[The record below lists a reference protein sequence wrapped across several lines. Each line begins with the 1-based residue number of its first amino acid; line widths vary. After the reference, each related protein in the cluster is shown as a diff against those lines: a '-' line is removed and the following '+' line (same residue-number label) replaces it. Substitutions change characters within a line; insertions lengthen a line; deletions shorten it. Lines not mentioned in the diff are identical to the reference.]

1 MKANILAFCN
11 HKGGVGKTTSVV
23 SIGSILAEKGK
34 RVLLIDMDAQ
44 ANLTFALTDGEENSR
59 STYNALRDRKD
70 IPQVQITNNLYLCPS
85 SLDLAAIEA
94 EIAGTI
100 GRERALEKALAPL
113 RGSYDFILID
123 CAPSLGLLLIN
134 ALTAADEVYIP
145 LTAETLPYKGLTSL
159 EGVIAQVQEY
169 LNPSLKVGGIFFTR
183 WSGRKLNKVI
193 AEAAAEQYQ
202 SILLDTKVRENIAV
216 AEAPLQRESILT
228 YAPESNGAKDYL
240 ALTEEIL
247 ARCGQ

>member
-1 MKANILAFCN
+1 MKTSILAFCN

-23 SIGSILAEKGK
+23 SIGSVLAQKGYK
-34 RVLLIDMDAQ
+34 VLLIDMDAQ
-44 ANLTFALTDGEENSR
+44 ANLTFALTDGEESR
-59 STYNALRDRKD
+59 STYNALKERKD
-70 IPQVQITNNLYLCPS
+70 IPQIAVTDNLYLCPS

-100 GRERALEKALAPL
+100 GRERALERALAPL
-113 RGSYDFILID
+113 RGCYDFILID

-134 ALTAADEVYIP
+134 ALTAADKVFIP

-159 EGVIAQVQEY
+159 EGVIAEVQEY
-169 LNPSLKVGGIFFTR
+169 LNPSLSVGGIFFTR

-193 AEAAAEQYQ
+193 AEAAEEQYQ
-202 SILLDTKVRENIAV
+202 SILLSTKVRENIAV
-216 AEAPLQRESILT
+216 AEAPLQKESIIQ
-228 YAPESNGAKDYL
+228 YAPDSNGTKDYL

-247 ARCGQ
+247 TRCGK